1 MLCEG
6 FRVRNKDFPVH
17 ACDGTAFGP
26 SGDARTGMGRSP
38 RGESGGE
45 PVASKGR
52 APARPH
58 MCGLGGRD
66 PSVGTC
72 GPGRAPKTGILKEA
86 FRTLRGNGSSPP
98 WHGVCRSRWLFLV
111 LCVLVLG
118 STHAARGTTSKTPE
132 FFLENLTPG
141 SFSPSAS
148 KLYARR
154 PDDREK
160 SANPFS
166 AFSGPPKAG
175 PQYWEW
181 QSLPPQE
188 KDVFRRRMEEYRNL
202 PSQQQQLYRQRWQQ
216 WQQIPP
222 EERRRVES
230 DLQRWNE
237 LSSEQREAI
246 RRLFQRSKE

>member
-6 FRVRNKDFPVH
+6 FRVCNKDFLVH

-26 SGDARTGMGRSP
+26 SGDARTGMSRSP
-38 RGESGGE
+38 RGESADE

-58 MCGLGGRD
+58 RCGLGGRD

-72 GPGRAPKTGILKEA
+72 GPGRAPRTGILKKA
-86 FRTLRGNGSSPP
+86 FKTLRGNGSSSS
-98 WHGVCRSRWLFLV
+98 WHGVRRSRWLFLV
-111 LCVLVLG
+111 LCVLVLS
-118 STHAARGTTSKTPE
+118 STHAAWGTTSKTLA

-141 SFSPSAS
+141 PFSPSAL
-148 KLYARR
+148 KFYAKR

-160 SANPFS
+160 SVNLFS
-166 AFSGPPKAG
+166 PFSGPSKAA
-175 PQYWEW
+175 PQYREW

-188 KDVFRRRMEEYRNL
+188 KDVLRRRLEEYRSL
-202 PSQQQQLYRQRWQQ
+202 PPQQQQLYRQRWQQ
-216 WQQIPP
+216 WQQIPL
-222 EERRRVES
+222 EERRRVEF

-237 LSSEQREAI
+237 LSPEQREAI
-246 RRLFQRSKE
+246 RRLFQR